1 MKKEALYHLLDRA
14 FRNALEQLEVSESQA
29 AIVDLY
35 LLPNPEAGEF
45 SVFDDEDH
53 ELIKVP
59 VAAWQEDY
67 ETLDNEA
74 ELKEC
79 ELLLREIVHKVK
91 DEGVFDKINILKPF
105 SVLMVD
111 EDMETLAELLLLD
124 DEQVLVDDHFLKHID
139 EELDAFFEKL
149 MADIK

>member
-14 FRNALEQLEVSESQA
+14 FRKALEQLEVSESQA

-59 VAAWQEDY
+59 VDVWQENY

-79 ELLLREIVHKVK
+79 EVLLVEIANKIK
-91 DEGVFDKINILKPF
+91 DEGIFDKINILKPF

-111 EDMETLAELLLLD
+111 EEMETLAELLLID
-124 DEQVLVDDHFLKHID
+124 DEQYLVDDHFLKHMD
-139 EELDAFFEKL
+139 QELDEFFEKL
-149 MADIK
+149 MADI

>member
-14 FRNALEQLEVSESQA
+14 FRKALEQLEVSESQA

-59 VAAWQEDY
+59 VDIWQENY

-79 ELLLREIVHKVK
+79 EVLLVEIANKIK
-91 DEGVFDKINILKPF
+91 DEGIFDKINILKPF

-111 EDMETLAELLLLD
+111 EEMETLAELLLID
-124 DEQVLVDDHFLKHID
+124 DEQYLVDDHFLKHMD
-139 EELDAFFEKL
+139 QELDEFFEKL
-149 MADIK
+149 MADI

>member
-14 FRNALEQLEVSESQA
+14 FRKALEQLEVSESQA

-59 VAAWQEDY
+59 VDVWQENY

-79 ELLLREIVHKVK
+79 EILLVEIANKIK
-91 DEGVFDKINILKPF
+91 DEGIFEKINILKPF

-124 DEQVLVDDHFLKHID
+124 DEQYLVDDHFLKHMD

-149 MADIK
+149 MADI

>member
-1 MKKEALYHLLDRA
+1 MKKEALYHLLDRT
-14 FRNALEQLEVSESQA
+14 FRKALEQLEVSESQA

-59 VAAWQEDY
+59 VNAWQEEY

-79 ELLLREIVHKVK
+79 EIILKEIVHKAK
-91 DEGVFDKINILKPF
+91 DEGAFEKINILKPF

-111 EDMETLAELLLLD
+111 EEMETLAELLLID
-124 DEQVLVDDHFLKHID
+124 DEQYLVDDHFLRNMDKDLD
-139 EELDAFFEKL
+139 EFFEKL
-149 MADIK
+149 MADI

>member
-1 MKKEALYHLLDRA
+1 MKKEALYHLLDST
-14 FRNALEQLEVSESQA
+14 FRTALEQLEVSESQA

-35 LLPNPEAGEF
+35 LLPNPEAGSF

-59 VAAWQEDY
+59 VAVWQEEY

-79 ELLLREIVHKVK
+79 EALLREIVHHVK
-91 DEGVFDKINILKPF
+91 EEGFFERIKILKPF

-111 EDMETLAELLLLD
+111 EEMETMAELLLLD
-124 DEQVLVDDHFLKHID
+124 DEQYLVDDHFLKHM
-139 EELDAFFEKL
+139 EQELDAFLEKL
-149 MADIK
+149 MADI

>member
-14 FRNALEQLEVSESQA
+14 FRKALEQLEVSESQA

-59 VAAWQEDY
+59 VDVWQENY

-79 ELLLREIVHKVK
+79 EVLLVEIANKVK
-91 DEGVFDKINILKPF
+91 DEGIFDKINILKPF

-111 EDMETLAELLLLD
+111 EEMETLAELLLID
-124 DEQVLVDDHFLKHID
+124 DEQYLVDDHFLKHMD
-139 EELDAFFEKL
+139 QELDEFFEKL
-149 MADIK
+149 MADI

>member
-14 FRNALEQLEVSESQA
+14 FRKALEQLEVSESQA

-45 SVFDDEDH
+45 SVIDDEDH
-53 ELIKVP
+53 LLIKVP
-59 VAAWQEDY
+59 VAVWQENY
-67 ETLDNEA
+67 ETLDSEA

-79 ELLLREIVHKVK
+79 ESLLSEIVHKAN
-91 DEGVFDKINILKPF
+91 DEGAFERINLLKPF

-111 EDMETLAELLLLD
+111 EEMETLAELLLLD
-124 DEQVLVDDHFLKHID
+124 DEQYLVDDHFLKHMD
-139 EELDAFFEKL
+139 EELVAFFEKL
-149 MADIK
+149 MADI

>member
-14 FRNALEQLEVSESQA
+14 FRKALEYLEVSESQA

-59 VAAWQEDY
+59 VDIWQENY
-67 ETLDNEA
+67 ETIDNEA

-79 ELLLREIVHKVK
+79 ELLLVEIANKVK
-91 DEGVFDKINILKPF
+91 DEGVFERINILKPF

-111 EDMETLAELLLLD
+111 EDMETLAELLLID
-124 DEQVLVDDHFLKHID
+124 DEQYLVDDHFLKHMD

-149 MADIK
+149 MADI

>member
-29 AIVDLY
+29 AVVDLY

-59 VAAWQEDY
+59 VAAWQEEY

-79 ELLLREIVHKVK
+79 ELMLREIVHKVK
-91 DEGVFDKINILKPF
+91 DEGVFEKINILKPF

-111 EDMETLAELLLLD
+111 EEMETLAELLLLD
-124 DEQVLVDDHFLKHID
+124 DEQYLVDDHFLKHID

>member
-14 FRNALEQLEVSESQA
+14 FRKALEQLEVSESQA

-59 VAAWQEDY
+59 VDIWQENY

-79 ELLLREIVHKVK
+79 EILLVEIANKIK
-91 DEGVFDKINILKPF
+91 DEGLFDKINILKPF

-111 EDMETLAELLLLD
+111 EEMETLAELLLID
-124 DEQVLVDDHFLKHID
+124 DEQYLVDDHFLKHMD
-139 EELDAFFEKL
+139 QELDEFFEKL
-149 MADIK
+149 MADI

>member
-14 FRNALEQLEVSESQA
+14 FRKALEHLEVSESQA

-59 VAAWQEDY
+59 VDIWQENY

-79 ELLLREIVHKVK
+79 EAILVEIANKVK
-91 DEGVFDKINILKPF
+91 DEGIFERINILKPF

-111 EDMETLAELLLLD
+111 EDMETLAELLLID
-124 DEQVLVDDHFLKHID
+124 DEQYLVDDHFLKNMD

-149 MADIK
+149 MADI

>member
-14 FRNALEQLEVSESQA
+14 FRKALEQLEVSESQA

-59 VAAWQEDY
+59 VDIWQENY

-79 ELLLREIVHKVK
+79 EVLLVEIANKIK
-91 DEGVFDKINILKPF
+91 DEGLFDKINILKPF

-111 EDMETLAELLLLD
+111 EEMETLAELLLID
-124 DEQVLVDDHFLKHID
+124 DEQYLVDDHFLKHMD
-139 EELDAFFEKL
+139 QELDEFFEKL
-149 MADIK
+149 MADI

>member
-14 FRNALEQLEVSESQA
+14 FRKSLVQLEVSESQA

-59 VAAWQEDY
+59 VEVWQENY
-67 ETLDNEA
+67 ETLDNEV

-79 ELLLREIVHKVK
+79 EAMLTEIANKIK
-91 DEGVFDKINILKPF
+91 DEGLFDRINILKPF

-111 EDMETLAELLLLD
+111 EEMETLAELLLLD
-124 DEQVLVDDHFLKHID
+124 DEQYLIDDHFLKHMD

-149 MADIK
+149 MADI

>member
-14 FRNALEQLEVSESQA
+14 FRKALEKLEVSESQA

-45 SVFDDEDH
+45 SVYDDEDH

-59 VAAWQEDY
+59 VDVWQENY

-79 ELLLREIVHKVK
+79 EVLLVEIANKIK
-91 DEGVFDKINILKPF
+91 DEGLFDKINILKPF

-111 EDMETLAELLLLD
+111 EEMETLAELLLID
-124 DEQVLVDDHFLKHID
+124 DEQYLVDDHFLKHMD
-139 EELDAFFEKL
+139 QELDEFFEKL
-149 MADIK
+149 MADI

>member
-1 MKKEALYHLLDRA
+1 MKKEALYHLLDRT
-14 FRNALEQLEVSESQA
+14 FRKALEQLEVSESQA

-53 ELIKVP
+53 ELIKISVD
-59 VAAWQEDY
+59 AWQEEY

-79 ELLLREIVHKVK
+79 ELMLKEIAHKAK
-91 DEGVFDKINILKPF
+91 DEGIFEKINILKPF
-105 SVLMVD
+105 SVLMVN
-111 EDMETLAELLLLD
+111 EEMETIAELLLLD
-124 DEQVLVDDHFLKHID
+124 DEQYLVDDHFLRNMDKDLD
-139 EELDAFFEKL
+139 EFFEKL
-149 MADIK
+149 MADI

>member
-1 MKKEALYHLLDRA
+1 MKKEALYHLLDRT
-14 FRNALEQLEVSESQA
+14 FRKALEQLEVSESQA

-59 VAAWQEDY
+59 VEVWQENY
-67 ETLDNEA
+67 ETLDNQA

-79 ELLLREIVHKVK
+79 EALLIDISNKLKN
-91 DEGVFDKINILKPF
+91 EGLFDKINIMKPF

-111 EDMETLAELLLLD
+111 EEMETLAELLLID
-124 DEQVLVDDHFLKHID
+124 DEQYLIDDHFLKNMD
-139 EELDAFFEKL
+139 QELDEFFEKL
-149 MADIK
+149 MADI

>member
-29 AIVDLY
+29 AVVDLY

-59 VAAWQEDY
+59 VAAWQEEY

-79 ELLLREIVHKVK
+79 ELMLREIVHKVK
-91 DEGVFDKINILKPF
+91 DEGVFEKINILKPF

-124 DEQVLVDDHFLKHID
+124 DEQYLVDDHFLKHID
-139 EELDAFFEKL
+139 QELDAFFEKL

>member
-1 MKKEALYHLLDRA
+1 MKKEALYHLLDRT
-14 FRNALEQLEVSESQA
+14 FRKALEQLEVSESQA

-53 ELIKVP
+53 ELIKVQ
-59 VAAWQEDY
+59 VAAWQEEY

-79 ELLLREIVHKVK
+79 EALLSEIVHKAK
-91 DEGVFDKINILKPF
+91 DEGVFEKINILKPF

-111 EDMETLAELLLLD
+111 EEMETLAELLLID
-124 DEQVLVDDHFLKHID
+124 DEQYLVDDHFLRNMDKDLD
-139 EELDAFFEKL
+139 EFFEKL
-149 MADIK
+149 MADI